1 VNACWLL
8 NRTAFKKAL
17 QISSGGVCRADQMEL
32 HRLLPVYKPKQREGV
47 IERVEADGCTAV
59 CRHAMITV
67 GNTCTFGAA
76 LFVCPCHPTYLLIPL
91 ACLCAGACFKKKQTS
106 RCLQVLARVGA
117 IPAHLELDHCEG
129 CSPSCGLAT

>member
-1 VNACWLL
+1 MNACWLL

-17 QISSGGVCRADQMEL
+17 QISSGGVCRADQTEL

-59 CRHAMITV
+59 CRHATISV

-76 LFVCPCHPTYLLIPL
+76 LSVPAIQPTCSSLSPACVQGHVSKRNRPRVVC
-91 ACLCAGACFKKKQTS
+91 
-106 RCLQVLARVGA
+106 RCWLVSVQFLHTLNLVIARVA
-117 IPAHLELDHCEG
+117 VPVA
-129 CSPSCGLAT
+129 A